1 MIKKWFSKKKNIVIT
16 IIGCILIALILS
28 VLIWCNLSKDA
39 NADGASNKSTTENK
53 FESKSYLKERNQNE
67 TSSSK
72 TTVEN
77 KENVT
82 NDKDK
87 KYSTCDDGSYTYS
100 RPLSYNEKLQIMV
113 YFLTLEKNQ
122 VTSRSDYDYMSESQ
136 LDDLMA
142 KVYSQVENMYNVT
155 ESDIQIIML
164 DNDMEI
170 YKEAN
175 SRVNY

>member
-1 MIKKWFSKKKNIVIT
+1 
-16 IIGCILIALILS
+16 
-28 VLIWCNLSKDA
+28 
-39 NADGASNKSTTENK
+39 
-53 FESKSYLKERNQNE
+53 
-67 TSSSK
+67 
-72 TTVEN
+72 
-77 KENVT
+77 
-82 NDKDK
+82 
-87 KYSTCDDGSYTYS
+87 
-100 RPLSYNEKLQIMV
+100 
-113 YFLTLEKNQ
+113 
-122 VTSRSDYDYMSESQ
+122 MSESQ